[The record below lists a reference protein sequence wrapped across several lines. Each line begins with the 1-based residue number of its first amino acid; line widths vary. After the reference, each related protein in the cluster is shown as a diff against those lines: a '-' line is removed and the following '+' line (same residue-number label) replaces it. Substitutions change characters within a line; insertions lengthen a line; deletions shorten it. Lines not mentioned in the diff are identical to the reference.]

1 MFSDKLIHKH
11 PDYLIMGLAA
21 FLVFFGLVM
30 LASASANIGKL
41 RFDDNYFYLKHQ
53 LWSGLLPG
61 LIGFVLGFYLYYGW
75 YEKLAPFIFLICVA
89 ALLLIFSP
97 LGVRAG
103 GADRWLNLG
112 FITFQPS
119 EFMKIAFV
127 LYISAWLSG
136 NRERN
141 DHVWKGLV
149 PFVLLLAALAGI
161 LLKQSSTSTFAL
173 LMMTACVVYFVGGG
187 NTRHLVTIGA
197 IGAIGLLIVSF
208 FTPYRWQRIV
218 TFINPNQNF
227 ETSSYHINQALTA
240 ISVGGSF
247 GVGLGESTSKIGQL
261 PEPIGDSIFAVAAEE
276 LGFTGI
282 VLIIAAIAI
291 LALRILLLSRKI
303 PHRFGQLVLIGFGT
317 MLALQSFVN
326 IGAISGLIPL
336 TGMPLPFVSYGG
348 TALVAYMTI
357 IGIVTNISKYARK

>member
-1 MFSDKLIHKH
+1 MLSDKLTHKH
-11 PDYLIMGLAA
+11 PDYLILGLAA

-30 LASASANIGKL
+30 LTSASANIGKL

-53 LWSGLLPG
+53 LLSGLLPG
-61 LIGFVLGFYLYYGW
+61 LFGFIIGFYLYYGW
-75 YEKLAPFIFLICVA
+75 YEKLAPFVFLVCVT

-141 DHVWKGLV
+141 DHVWKGLA
-149 PFVLLLAALAGI
+149 PFVLLLAVLAGI

-173 LMMTACVVYFVGGG
+173 LMITACVVYFVGGA
-187 NTRHLVTIGA
+187 NTRHLATIGA
-197 IGAIGLLIVSF
+197 IGAAGLLIVSF
-208 FTPYRWQRIV
+208 LTPYRWQRIA
-218 TFINPNQNF
+218 TFINPDKNL

-240 ISVGGSF
+240 IGAGGNF
-247 GVGLGESTSKIGQL
+247 GVGLGESTSKISQL
-261 PEPIGDSIFAVAAEE
+261 PEPIGDSIFAIVAEE
-276 LGFTGI
+276 LGFVGVI
-282 VLIIAAIAI
+282 LIIVAIAA
-291 LALRILLLSRKI
+291 LVLRILLLSRKI
-303 PHRFGQLVLIGFGT
+303 PHRFGQLILIGFGT
-317 MLALQSFVN
+317 MLALQAFVN
-326 IGAISGLIPL
+326 IAAISGLIPL
-336 TGMPLPFVSYGG
+336 TGMPLPFISYGG

-357 IGIVTNISKYARK
+357 IGIIGNISKYARK

>member
-1 MFSDKLIHKH
+1 MLNNKLAQKH
-11 PDYLIMGLAA
+11 PDYLILGLAA

-30 LASASANIGKL
+30 LTSASANIGKL

-53 LWSGLLPG
+53 LISGLIPG
-61 LIGFVLGFYLYYGW
+61 LIGFVIAFYFYYGW
-75 YEKLAPFIFLICVA
+75 YEKLAPLIFLACLI

-127 LYISAWLSG
+127 LYISAWLAG

-141 DHVWKGLV
+141 DHPWKGLA
-149 PFVLLLAALAGI
+149 PFIALLALLGGI

-173 LMMTACVVYFVGGG
+173 LMITACVVYFVGGA
-187 NTRHLVTIGA
+187 NTRHLVTIAA
-197 IGAIGLLIVSF
+197 IGAVGLLLISYL
-208 FTPYRWQRIV
+208 TPYRWQRIV

-227 ETSSYHINQALTA
+227 ETSSYHINQALAA
-240 ISVGGSF
+240 ISAGGAY
-247 GVGLGESTSKIGQL
+247 GVGLGESASKISHL
-261 PEPIGDSIFAVAAEE
+261 PEPIGDSIFAIVAEE
-276 LGFTGI
+276 LGFVGV
-282 VLIIAAIAI
+282 VLIITAMA
-291 LALRILLLSRKI
+291 LLSLRILILSKKI
-303 PHRFGQLVLIGFGT
+303 PDRFGQLTLIGFGT
-317 MLALQSFVN
+317 VIGLQSFVN

-348 TALVAYMTI
+348 TTLVAYMTI
-357 IGIVTNISKYARK
+357 IGITANISKYAR